1 MSATLFTS
9 MLVTLSNSMSANFFC
24 QPPCW
29 HVGHHACRPPCWP
42 PLCQPPCAK
51 CYGRTDRFTN
61 WPGKLLETFACPK
74 KKKLIPHFAG
84 GCYLHIYI
92 AIKANPTV
100 VSGRNTYAGSTFV
113 LWLTRVQYG
122 GRRTLGVPLMII
134 IYRIQNPNANQP
146 MSNNVSFCHFDPAFL
161 SNLYVSGQHGVE
173 TLFSRAEYW
182 TSLCWLFSRF
192 VVKCPSSSVKLH
204 HTTISTTAYGC
215 DTISSWKGKP
225 KKEFLF
231 NCNWFS
237 TFI

>member
-1 MSATLFTS
+1 MLACWPPCMSATLLAT
-9 MLVTLSNSMSANFFC
+9 SMSATLCKVLWTDGQIYGLTGVAARDNC
-24 QPPCW
+24 ASKKNKQP
-29 HVGHHACRPPCWP
+29 
-42 PLCQPPCAK
+42 
-51 CYGRTDRFTN
+51 
-61 WPGKLLETFACPK
+61 
-74 KKKLIPHFAG
+74 KLIPHFASG
-84 GCYLHIYI
+84 YYPHIYI

-161 SNLYVSGQHGVE
+161 SNLYVSGQHGVK

-215 DTISSWKGKP
+215 DTISCWKGKP
-225 KKEFLF
+225 KKEF
-231 NCNWFS
+231 
-237 TFI
+237 